1 MATNTSLDSPRMA
14 GRTRLR
20 SSLKLWQVVM
30 MGLAYLTPMTVFD
43 TFGIVSG
50 ISDGH
55 VPASYLLALA
65 GVMFTAISYGKLVRQ
80 FPEAGSAYTYTQK
93 SIGPHVGFMVG
104 WSSLLDYLFLPMINV
119 LLAKIY
125 LSAMFPDVPPW
136 VWVVGFVTIL
146 TLANL
151 KSVNL
156 VANFNTLFVL
166 VQVAIMV
173 VFVVLVVHGLHKGE
187 GVGTVWSLQPFISQ
201 NAHLIPIIT
210 GATIV
215 CFSFLGFD
223 AVTTLS
229 EETPNA
235 ARVIPRAIFLTA
247 LYGGLIFII
256 ASFFMQL
263 FFPTIARFKNPDA
276 ALPEIAL
283 YVGGKL
289 FQSIFLCTTFVNT
302 LASGLASHASV
313 SRLLYVM
320 GRDNVFPERVFGYVH
335 PKWRTPALNVIMV
348 GIVALS
354 ALYFDLV
361 TATALINFGA
371 LVAFTFVNLSV
382 YNHFWRRKGLNKTW
396 KDRFHYL
403 MLPLIGAVTV
413 GVLWINLEAT
423 SLTLGLIWAALGMLY
438 LTWLTR
444 RFRKPPPQFDAGKVE
459 QAWDS

>member
-1 MATNTSLDSPRMA
+1 MATNTSLDSPGMT

-80 FPEAGSAYTYTQK
+80 FPEAGSAYTYAQK

-136 VWVVGFVTIL
+136 IWVVGFVTIL

-235 ARVIPRAIFLTA
+235 ARVIPKAIFLTA

-371 LVAFTFVNLSV
+371 LMAFTFVNLSV

-403 MLPLIGAVTV
+403 LLPLVGAVTV

-423 SLTLGLIWAALGMLY
+423 SLTLGLIWGALGILY

-444 RFRKPPPQFDAGKVE
+444 RFRKPPPQFDAGKAE

>member
-1 MATNTSLDSPRMA
+1 MAINSPLNIA
-14 GRTRLR
+14 AQPGKTRLR
-20 SSLKLWQVVM
+20 KSLKLWQVVM

-65 GVMFTAISYGKLVRQ
+65 GVLFTAISYGKLVRQ
-80 FPEAGSAYTYTQK
+80 FPEAGSAYTYAQK
-93 SIGPHVGFMVG
+93 SINPHVGFMVG

-125 LSAMFPDVPPW
+125 LSALFPEVPPW
-136 VWVVGFVTIL
+136 VWVVTFVAIL
-146 TLANL
+146 TAANL

-166 VQVAIMV
+166 VQISIMV
-173 VFVVLVVHGLHKGE
+173 VFIFLVVQGLHKGE
-187 GVGTVWSLQPFISQ
+187 GVGTVWSLQPFISE

-229 EETPNA
+229 EET
-235 ARVIPRAIFLTA
+235 
-247 LYGGLIFII
+247 
-256 ASFFMQL
+256 
-263 FFPTIARFKNPDA
+263 PDA

-354 ALYFDLV
+354 ALFFDLV

-382 YNHFWRRKGLNKTW
+382 FNHFWRRKGMNKSW
-396 KDRFHYL
+396 KDHFHYL
-403 MLPLIGAVTV
+403 LMPLVGALTV
-413 GVLWINLEAT
+413 GVLWVNLEST
-423 SLTLGLIWAALGMLY
+423 SLTLGLVWASLGGAYLWYLIRRYRKVPLY
-438 LTWLTR
+438 DGDRTPVSET
-444 RFRKPPPQFDAGKVE
+444 
-459 QAWDS
+459 

>member
-1 MATNTSLDSPRMA
+1 MATNTSLDSPGMA

-136 VWVVGFVTIL
+136 IWVVGFVTIL

-263 FFPTIARFKNPDA
+263 FFPSIARFKNPDA

-382 YNHFWRRKGLNKTW
+382 YNHFWRRKGRNKTW

-403 MLPLIGAVTV
+403 LLPLIGAVTV

-444 RFRKPPPQFDAGKVE
+444 RFRKPPPQFDAGKAE

>member
-1 MATNTSLDSPRMA
+1 MAINSPLNIA
-14 GRTRLR
+14 AQPGKTRLR
-20 SSLKLWQVVM
+20 KSLKLWQVVM

-65 GVMFTAISYGKLVRQ
+65 GVLFTAISYGKLVRQ
-80 FPEAGSAYTYTQK
+80 FPEAGSAYTYAQK
-93 SIGPHVGFMVG
+93 SINPHVGFMVG

-125 LSAMFPDVPPW
+125 LSALFPEVPPW
-136 VWVVGFVTIL
+136 VWVVTFVAIL
-146 TLANL
+146 TAANL
-151 KSVNL
+151 KSVNPSL
-156 VANFNTLFVL
+156 TSIPCLYWCKSPSWWCLSSV
-166 VQVAIMV
+166 VQ
-173 VFVVLVVHGLHKGE
+173 GLHKGE
-187 GVGTVWSLQPFISQ
+187 GVGTVWSLQPFISE

-229 EETPNA
+229 EETPDA
-235 ARVIPRAIFLTA
+235 ARVIPKAIFLTA
-247 LYGGLIFII
+247 VYGGVIFIA

-263 FFPTIARFKNPDA
+263 FFPDISRFKDPDA

-302 LASGLASHASV
+302 LASGTASHASV

-354 ALYFDLV
+354 ALFFDLV

-382 YNHFWRRKGLNKTW
+382 FNHFWRRKGMNKSW
-396 KDRFHYL
+396 KDHFHYL
-403 MLPLIGAVTV
+403 LMPLVGALTV
-413 GVLWINLEAT
+413 GVLWVNLEST
-423 SLTLGLIWAALGMLY
+423 SLTLGLVWASLGGAYLWYLIRRYRKVPLY
-438 LTWLTR
+438 EGDRTPVSET
-444 RFRKPPPQFDAGKVE
+444 
-459 QAWDS
+459 

>member
-50 ISDGH
+50 ISNGH

-93 SIGPHVGFMVG
+93 SIGPHLGFMVG

-125 LSAMFPDVPPW
+125 LSALFPEVPPW

-166 VQVAIMV
+166 VQIAIMV
-173 VFVVLVVHGLHKGE
+173 VFVILVVHGLHKGE
-187 GVGTVWSLQPFISQ
+187 GVGTVWSLQPFISE

-235 ARVIPRAIFLTA
+235 ARVIPKAIFLTA
-247 LYGGLIFII
+247 LYGGLIFIV

-289 FQSIFLCTTFVNT
+289 FQSVFLCTTFVNT
-302 LASGLASHASV
+302 LASGLAW
-313 SRLLYVM
+313 
-320 GRDNVFPERVFGYVH
+320 P
-335 PKWRTPALNVIMV
+335 RTPA
-348 GIVALS
+348 
-354 ALYFDLV
+354 
-361 TATALINFGA
+361 
-371 LVAFTFVNLSV
+371 
-382 YNHFWRRKGLNKTW
+382 
-396 KDRFHYL
+396 
-403 MLPLIGAVTV
+403 
-413 GVLWINLEAT
+413 
-423 SLTLGLIWAALGMLY
+423 SLAYCM
-438 LTWLTR
+438 
-444 RFRKPPPQFDAGKVE
+444 
-459 QAWDS
+459 

>member
-1 MATNTSLDSPRMA
+1 MHRIFIVEDDAAIAAALQKHLTTWGFDVRCAEDFRN
-14 GRTRLR
+14 
-20 SSLKLWQVVM
+20 V
-30 MGLAYLTPMTVFD
+30 LAECTAFD
-43 TFGIVSG
+43 
-50 ISDGH
+50 
-55 VPASYLLALA
+55 PQ
-65 GVMFTAISYGKLVRQ
+65 LV
-80 FPEAGSAYTYTQK
+80 
-93 SIGPHVGFMVG
+93 
-104 WSSLLDYLFLPMINV
+104 LLDITLPFYNGYHWCQELRRVSNVPVVFISSASDNMNIVMAMNMGGDDFIAKPFDLNV

-125 LSAMFPDVPPW
+125 LSALFPEVPPW

-166 VQVAIMV
+166 VQIAIMV
-173 VFVVLVVHGLHKGE
+173 VFVILVVHGLHKGE
-187 GVGTVWSLQPFISQ
+187 GVGTVWSLQPFISE

-235 ARVIPRAIFLTA
+235 ARVIPKAIFLTA
-247 LYGGLIFII
+247 LYGGLIFIV

-289 FQSIFLCTTFVNT
+289 FQSVFLCTTFVNT

-403 MLPLIGAVTV
+403 LLPLIGAVTV

-423 SLTLGLIWAALGMLY
+423 SLTLGLIWAALGILY

-444 RFRKPPPQFDAGKVE
+444 RFRKPPPQFEAGKIE